1 MTKMVAT
8 PIYGIN
14 TLKIFFTEEDRNTHA
29 EQREKYLYLGTD
41 HLFIWEWG
49 GGGGGAGFLSK
60 IFLVLDMQEKKNS
73 GPIRWK

>member
-41 HLFIWEWG
+41 HLVIWG
-49 GGGGGAGFLSK
+49 AGGGGAWFLSKK
-60 IFLVLDMQEKKNS
+60 IFLVLDMEEKKYS